1 MKKTTHFLM
10 LTIALLFSAVVMAQS
25 TISGTIVEA
34 GSNIPLPG
42 ANVIEKG
49 TSNGV
54 TTDFD
59 GNFTITTKSSS
70 GEVVMSYIGYNSKT
84 VAFTGDMTL
93 GNVTLES
100 SQVGL
105 EEIQIIASVAV
116 DRKTPVAVSTVKAAD
131 IELKLGTQEFPE
143 ILKSTPGIY
152 ATKQGGGYGDAR
164 VNIRG
169 FSSENVAVM
178 INGIPVNDM
187 ENGRVFWS
195 NWAGLGDVTSQMQ
208 VQRGLGA
215 SKIAVPSIGGTI
227 NVITK
232 TTDTEAGGNFITS
245 VANDGY
251 FKYGL
256 TYSTGLMDN
265 GFAATVSAAK
275 TEGDGYVDGTEF
287 TGFNYF
293 INISKEIN
301 DSHKLSFTAFGA
313 KQQHGQRQNRQL
325 IETFRKSDRGRKFN
339 ADWGY
344 KNGQLTFQEDNF
356 YHKPQISL
364 NHYWTLSENTSINT
378 SAYVSFGTG
387 GGGGT
392 RGDTSKFVFNAD
404 GSSDYRTG
412 LFGPLNFDRI
422 SEENEALGANGS
434 ETILRASRND
444 HNWYGVL
451 STLKTNLS
459 DDLVL
464 LGGVDLRSYTG
475 IHFQEVT
482 DLLGGQ
488 YFLDDNNENN
498 PNNPARVGD
507 KINYNNDG
515 KVGWFG
521 LFGQLEYDV
530 NDNFNTYL
538 ALAAS
543 NTSYR
548 RIDYFNYLDS
558 DPLQETDRYNFFG
571 YSVKGGGNYRI
582 GINHN
587 VFVNLG
593 YFERAADFD
602 AVFLNFSNDNINAD
616 AENEKITS
624 FELGYGFRGEKFS
637 ANLNLYRTTW
647 NDRTETATFQQPDGT
662 RATANIL
669 GVNAIHQGVELDFR
683 FKATDKLTITGQAS
697 LGDWTWDNNV
707 ENVRI
712 FDEEQ
717 NEIADSPF
725 NLHIA
730 GLKVG
735 DAAQTTAALGL
746 NYQLSQDTRFIVDY
760 NYFADNYADFDPSDR
775 GVTSSNPD
783 PAAAAAEIAAELATD
798 PIQPWKMPDF
808 GLFDVALTHGFKFG
822 PFDATLTGRVN
833 NVFDTE
839 YISDAQDG
847 SGSATDT
854 ALVYFGFG
862 RTFSVGA
869 KLNF

>member
-1 MKKTTHFLM
+1 MKKTTNLLIM
-10 LTIALLFSAVVMAQS
+10 VTILLFSVVAMAQS
-25 TISGTIVEA
+25 TITGTIVEK
-34 GSNIPLPG
+34 GSNLPLPG

-59 GNFTITTKSSS
+59 GNFSITTQENS
-70 GEVVMSYIGYNSKT
+70 GELVVSYIGYNSKT
-84 VAFTGDMTL
+84 IAFSGNAAL
-93 GNVTLES
+93 GNVELES

-169 FSSENVAVM
+169 FASENVAVM

-232 TTDTEAGGNFITS
+232 TTDIEAGGNLITS

-265 GFAATVSAAK
+265 GFAATVSAAQTK
-275 TEGDGYVDGTEF
+275 GDGYVDGTEF

-293 INISKEIN
+293 VNISKEIN
-301 DSHKLSFTAFGA
+301 DAHKISFTAFGA

-325 IETFRKSDRGRKFN
+325 IETFRNSDRGRKFN

-356 YHKPQISL
+356 YHKPQIAL
-364 NHYWTLSENTSINT
+364 NHYWDLNDNTSINT

-387 GGGGT
+387 GGGGI
-392 RGDTSKFVFNAD
+392 RGVNKFTFNAD
-404 GSSDYRTG
+404 GSSEYRDG
-412 LFGPLNFDRI
+412 LYGTINFDKI
-422 SEENEALGANGS
+422 SDENEALGALGS

-444 HNWYGVL
+444 HNWFGAL

-464 LGGVDLRSYTG
+464 LAGIDLRSYTG

-488 YFLDDNNENN
+488 YFLDDNDENN
-498 PNNPARVGD
+498 PNNAARVGD
-507 KINYNNDG
+507 IINYNNDG
-515 KVGWFG
+515 KVGWLGF
-521 LFGQLEYDV
+521 FGQLEYDV
-530 NDNFNTYL
+530 NENFNTYL

-543 NTSYR
+543 NTSYQ

-558 DPLQETDRYNFFG
+558 DPLQETDKYNFFG
-571 YSVKGGGNYRI
+571 FSVKGGGNYRI
-582 GINHN
+582 DGNHN
-587 VFVNLG
+587 VFANIG
-593 YFERAADFD
+593 YFERAANFD

-624 FELGYGFRGEKFS
+624 FELGYGYRSDKFS

-669 GVNAIHQGVELDFR
+669 GVNALHQGVEVDFKYR
-683 FKATDKLTITGQAS
+683 ATDRLDITGQVS

-707 ENVRI
+707 ANVRI

-717 NEIADSPF
+717 NEIDDSPF

-735 DAAQTTAALGL
+735 DAAQTTMALGL
-746 NYQLSQDTRFIVDY
+746 NYKLSADTKLIIDY
-760 NYFADNYADFDPSDR
+760 NYFADNFADFDPSDR
-775 GVTSSNPD
+775 GVTSDNPD
-783 PAAAAAEIAAELATD
+783 PVAAAAEIAAELATD
-798 PIQPWKMPDF
+798 PVQPWKMPDF
-808 GLFDVALTHGFKFG
+808 GLFDVVLTHGFKFG
-822 PFDATLTGRVN
+822 SFDTTLTARVN

-847 SGSATDT
+847 SGSRTET
-854 ALVYFGFG
+854 ALVYYGFG